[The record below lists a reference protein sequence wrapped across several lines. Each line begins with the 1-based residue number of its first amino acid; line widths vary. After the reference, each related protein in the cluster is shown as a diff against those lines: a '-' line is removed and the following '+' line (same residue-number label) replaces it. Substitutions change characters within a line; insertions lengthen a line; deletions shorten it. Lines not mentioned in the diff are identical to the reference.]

1 MKTLVMFV
9 ILFSASRI
17 APATLARGIVVW
29 NVGQGQWI
37 TMPEQNTCFHFDMG
51 GEFFPWESLKKLC
64 AHRANE
70 VLLSHWDWDHIG
82 ALAQSKIIKTLPDI
96 CIRFAPR
103 GPASPRKVKIL
114 KKFRSCSTEPLS
126 ISSWTPPLSKNSN
139 DSSRV
144 YLFKNIL
151 MPGDS
156 TKKLEELWSK
166 TPWVASAQ
174 VLVLGHHGSN
184 TSTSEMLLNRLANL
198 KISIS
203 SARWRRYSHP
213 HPQTIARLKKFRTPL
228 LRTEDWGHIW
238 LE

>member
-1 MKTLVMFV
+1 MKLLVMV
-9 ILFSASRI
+9 IILLSASQI
-17 APATLARGIVVW
+17 APSTLARGTVIW

-37 TMPEQNTCFHFDMG
+37 TIAEQGTCFHFDMG
-51 GEFFPWESLKKLC
+51 GEFFPWEKVKKLC
-64 AHRANE
+64 GARVNE
-70 VLLSHWDWDHIG
+70 VILSHWDWDHIG
-82 ALAQSKIIKTLPDI
+82 ALAQRKIAKALPDI
-96 CIRFAPR
+96 CIRLAPL
-103 GPASPRKVKIL
+103 GLSSPRKMHML
-114 KKFRSCSTEPLS
+114 KTFRPCEGPRPL

-156 TKKLEELWSK
+156 TKKLEALWSK
-166 TPWVASAQ
+166 TPWISSAQ
-174 VLVLGHHGSN
+174 VLILGHHGSN
-184 TSTSEMLLNRLANL
+184 TSTSEGLLKRLDGL

-213 HPQTIARLKKFRTPL
+213 HPQTMARLKKFHTPL

>member
-1 MKTLVMFV
+1 MKTYVMLI
-9 ILFSASRI
+9 ILLSATPLGLST
-17 APATLARGIVVW
+17 PARGLVIW

-37 TMPEQNTCFHFDMG
+37 TIAEQNTCFHFDMG
-51 GEFFPWESLKKLC
+51 GEFFPWEKLEKLC
-64 AHRANE
+64 RRRTNE
-70 VLLSHWDWDHIG
+70 VILSHWDWDHIG
-82 ALAQSKIIKTLPDI
+82 ALGQSRLLKTLPDI
-96 CIRFAPR
+96 CIRSAPL
-103 GPASPRKVKIL
+103 GTSSPRKMKII
-114 KKFRSCSTEPLS
+114 KKFRRCPGEVPGL
-126 ISSWTPPLSKNSN
+126 SSWSPPHSKNSN

-156 TKKLEELWSK
+156 TKKMEEVWSK
-166 TPWVASAQ
+166 VPWISSAR
-174 VLVLGHHGSN
+174 VLILGHHGSH
-184 TSTSEMLLNRLANL
+184 TSTSDALLNRLASL

-213 HPQTIARLKKFRTPL
+213 HPQTLARLKRFNTLL